1 MTALNES
8 TFTARIIGLFQSN
21 RMESL
26 IKALPKILQASG
38 DSPEVAE
45 AACMAAWKHAA
56 GDGLR
61 DHAVPLR
68 LSRKTLVIAVA
79 DTTWQRQLQ
88 SLSGQLL
95 FRLNSILGQPLVT
108 FVDFRVDPKAVA
120 NARGQQY
127 ANRTSRVLDA
137 STVSAELVT
146 AAAEIK
152 DKDLRRAFLGAAV
165 SCINRMDKSRA

>member
-1 MTALNES
+1 VLIPEQMDH
-8 TFTARIIGLFQSN
+8 
-21 RMESL
+21 L
-26 IKALPKILQASG
+26 IKTLPKILQAAG
-38 DSPEVAE
+38 ESPEVAE
-45 AACMAAWKHAA
+45 AACLVAWKHAA

-68 LSRKTLVIAVA
+68 LSLKTLVIGVA
-79 DTTWQRQLQ
+79 DTTWQKQLR

-108 FVDFRVDPKAVA
+108 FIDFRVDPRAVA
-120 NARGQQY
+120 NARSPQH
-127 ANRTSRVLDA
+127 ANRIGGEFDPSI
-137 STVSAELVT
+137 VSVELVT

-165 SCINRMDKSRA
+165 SCINRMDRSRVLKPST

>member
-1 MTALNES
+1 MSHYQIQA
-8 TFTARIIGLFQSN
+8 
-21 RMESL
+21 MDSL
-26 IKALPKILQASG
+26 IKTLPKILQAAG

-45 AACMAAWKHAA
+45 AACIAAWKHAA
-56 GDGLR
+56 GEGLR

-79 DTTWQRQLQ
+79 DTTWQKQMQ

-120 NARGQQY
+120 NARGPQY
-127 ANRTSRVLDA
+127 AIRTNREVDPA
-137 STVSAELVT
+137 TVSAELVT
-146 AAAEIK
+146 AAAAIK
-152 DKDLRRAFLGAAV
+152 DKDLRRTFLGAAI
-165 SCINRMDKSRA
+165 SCINRMDKSPI

>member
-1 MTALNES
+1 MDN
-8 TFTARIIGLFQSN
+8 
-21 RMESL
+21 L
-26 IKALPKILQASG
+26 IKTLPKILQAAG

-68 LSRKTLVIAVA
+68 LNRKTLVVAVA
-79 DTTWQRQLQ
+79 DATWQKQLQ

-108 FVDFRVDPKAVA
+108 FVDFRVDPNAVA
-120 NARGQQY
+120 NARGPQY
-127 ANRTSRVLDA
+127 ANRTSRELDPA
-137 STVSAELVT
+137 TVSVELIT

-152 DKDLRRAFLGAAV
+152 DKDLRRAFLGAAM
-165 SCINRMDKSRA
+165 SCINRMDKSRI

>member
-1 MTALNES
+1 MDN
-8 TFTARIIGLFQSN
+8 
-21 RMESL
+21 L
-26 IKALPKILQASG
+26 IKTLPRILQAAG

-61 DHAVPLR
+61 DHAVPLGLR
-68 LSRKTLVIAVA
+68 RKSLVVGVA
-79 DTTWQRQLQ
+79 DTTWQKQLQ

-120 NARGQQY
+120 NARGPQY
-127 ANRTSRVLDA
+127 ANRTSRELDPA
-137 STVSAELVT
+137 TVSVELVT

-152 DKDLRRAFLGAAV
+152 DKDLRRAFLGAAM
-165 SCINRMDKSRA
+165 SCINRLDRSRI

>member
-1 MTALNES
+1 MDN
-8 TFTARIIGLFQSN
+8 
-21 RMESL
+21 L
-26 IKALPKILQASG
+26 IKTLPRILQAAG

-61 DHAVPLR
+61 DHAVPLGLR
-68 LSRKTLVIAVA
+68 RKSLVVGVA
-79 DTTWQRQLQ
+79 DTTWQKQLQ

-108 FVDFRVDPKAVA
+108 YVDFRVDPNVA
-120 NARGQQY
+120 NARGPQY
-127 ANRTSRVLDA
+127 ANRTSRELDPA
-137 STVSAELVT
+137 TVSVELIT

-152 DKDLRRAFLGAAV
+152 DKDLRRAFLGAAM
-165 SCINRMDKSRA
+165 SCINRLDKSPI

>member
-1 MTALNES
+1 MDN
-8 TFTARIIGLFQSN
+8 
-21 RMESL
+21 L
-26 IKALPKILQASG
+26 IKTLPKILQAAG

-45 AACMAAWKHAA
+45 AACIAAWKHAA

-68 LSRKTLVIAVA
+68 LSRTTLVIGVA
-79 DTTWQRQLQ
+79 DTTWQKQLQ

-95 FRLNSILGQPLVT
+95 FRLNSLLGQPLVA

-120 NARGQQY
+120 NARGPQY
-127 ANRTSRVLDA
+127 ANRTNRELDP
-137 STVSAELVT
+137 STVSVELVA

-165 SCINRMDKSRA
+165 SCINRMEKSRI

>member
-1 MTALNES
+1 MDN
-8 TFTARIIGLFQSN
+8 
-21 RMESL
+21 L
-26 IKALPKILQASG
+26 IKTLPKILQAAG
-38 DSPEVAE
+38 ESPEVAE
-45 AACMAAWKHAA
+45 AACIAAWKHAA

-68 LSRKTLVIAVA
+68 LSRKTLVIGVA
-79 DTTWQRQLQ
+79 DTTWQKQLQ
-88 SLSGQLL
+88 ALSGQLL

-120 NARGQQY
+120 NARGPQY
-127 ANRTSRVLDA
+127 ANRTSGDVDP
-137 STVSAELVT
+137 STVSVELVA

-165 SCINRMDKSRA
+165 SCINRMDKSRI

>member
-1 MTALNES
+1 MD
-8 TFTARIIGLFQSN
+8 
-21 RMESL
+21 SL
-26 IKALPKILQASG
+26 IKTLPKILQAAG

-68 LSRKTLVIAVA
+68 LSRKTLVVGVA
-79 DTTWQRQLQ
+79 DTTWQKQLQ

-120 NARGQQY
+120 NARGPQY
-127 ANRTSRVLDA
+127 ANRTSRELDP
-137 STVSAELVT
+137 STVSVELVT

-165 SCINRMDKSRA
+165 SCINRMDKSRI